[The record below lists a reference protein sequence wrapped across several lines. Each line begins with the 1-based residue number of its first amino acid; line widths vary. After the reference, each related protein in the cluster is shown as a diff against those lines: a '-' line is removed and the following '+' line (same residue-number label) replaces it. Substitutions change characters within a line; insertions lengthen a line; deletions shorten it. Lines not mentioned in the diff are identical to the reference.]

1 MKLSISLPDEDVDF
15 LDVFANR
22 AGMHSR
28 SAVVQQAIAMLKAA
42 DLADDYERAFNEW
55 HDTGEGAVW
64 DAASDDGIAPV

>member
-22 AGMHSR
+22 AGLHSR
-28 SAVVQQAIAMLKAA
+28 SAVLQQAIAMLKAA
-42 DLADDYERAFNEW
+42 DLADDYQRAFIEW

-64 DAASDDGIAPV
+64 DTASDDGIGPA